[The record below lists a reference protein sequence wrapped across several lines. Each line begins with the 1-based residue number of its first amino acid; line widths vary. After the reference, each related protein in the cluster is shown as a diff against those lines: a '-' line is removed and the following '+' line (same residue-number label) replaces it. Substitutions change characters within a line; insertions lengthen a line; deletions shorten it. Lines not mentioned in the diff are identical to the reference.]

1 LLTIQPADWDEDAPV
16 MIVDETATK
25 PADWLEDEPTM
36 IPDPDAD
43 KPEEWDVS
51 VAGPAQNVADDY

>member
-1 LLTIQPADWDEDAPV
+1 MDDIHASKPADWDEDAPV
-16 MIVDETATK
+16 MIIDETATK

-51 VAGPAQNVADDY
+51 CTVARDLS